1 MLLRFVPLCLQR
13 TVERQ
18 GEATCRA
25 SLVGRDAHAI
35 AVVQPVG
42 FLTSNDDL
50 DQGSTK
56 MRPSNITMPPCLTGE
71 TWTHRRFEL
80 PRLRIFHTIPAG
92 DHSHTS
98 RVFFK
103 LFFQSSLRLS
113 LKKLVAAQP
122 ESCCFLLMNGKM
134 FQQKKQTHAI
144 PPDIVGIHG
153 VGKGHGR
160 LRSLRPRNTSE
171 NAPNERLS
179 DTKVIADCV
188 PHEYESFLLHSHPR
202 SRS

>member
-56 MRPSNITMPPCLTGE
+56 MRPSDITMPPCLTGE

-80 PRLRIFHTIPAG
+80 PRLRIFHTIPAQG
-92 DHSHTS
+92 W
-98 RVFFK
+98 
-103 LFFQSSLRLS
+103 
-113 LKKLVAAQP
+113 
-122 ESCCFLLMNGKM
+122 
-134 FQQKKQTHAI
+134 
-144 PPDIVGIHG
+144 
-153 VGKGHGR
+153 
-160 LRSLRPRNTSE
+160 RSLPYFKGFFNGFFSQ
-171 NAPNERLS
+171 ASGYL
-179 DTKVIADCV
+179 
-188 PHEYESFLLHSHPR
+188 
-202 SRS
+202 